1 MKLIRD
7 YRSDAATLAT
17 FNMRQAMANAEVG
30 DDFNGEDPTVNR
42 LEKRSAELFGKE
54 AALFVI
60 SCTMANQI
68 AIMASTN
75 HGDEVLVGE
84 ESHIYN
90 METGGLSALAGV
102 QTRALR
108 STDGKFDF
116 QEVQKSIRKHGLQM
130 PITKVLCLENTYD
143 LNRGIPLSKEYVSEI
158 CELAHA
164 NGLQIFLDGA
174 RIFNAA
180 AALKVE
186 PKILCE
192 DIDMMQF
199 SLCKGLSAPV
209 GAVLLGT
216 KEFIERARRMRQRM
230 GGGLAQA
237 GHMAA
242 AGLVGLET
250 MIDAIENDNINA
262 KKLAMGIASINDK
275 MVDAEKTLT
284 NIVKMDLKTT
294 KKDAHYISGVLEEH
308 GIKIKIIDSATCRF
322 VTHRGITAKDIEETI
337 EIIKS
342 ALI

>member
-1 MKLIRD
+1 MNLIRD

-17 FNMRQAMANAEVG
+17 LHMRQAMADAEVG
-30 DDFNGEDPTVNR
+30 DDFNGEDPTVNC

-108 STDGKFDF
+108 SLDGRFDF
-116 QEVQKSIRKHGLQM
+116 QDVQKSIRKHGLQT

-143 LNRGIPLSKEYVSEI
+143 LNKGIPLSKEYISEM
-158 CELAHA
+158 CELAHK
-164 NGLQIFLDGA
+164 NDLQVFLDGA

-242 AGLVGLET
+242 AGVVALET
-250 MIDAIENDNINA
+250 MIDRIENDNINA
-262 KKLAMGIASINDK
+262 KKLAMGLASVNDK
-275 MVDAEKTLT
+275 MVDVEKTLT

-294 KKDAHYISGVLEEH
+294 GKDSYYISSVLEEH
-308 GIKIKIIDSATCRF
+308 GIKIKIIDSTTCRF
-322 VTHRGITAKDIEETI
+322 VTHRGITAEDIEETI

-342 ALI
+342 TLI